1 MLHMH
6 EVEGSSP
13 FETTIIQE
21 TVHRRHGFLY
31 FFILH
36 KEEIDVL
43 GQGLGQFFAFFGTV
57 ISSKL

>member
-21 TVHRRHGFLY
+21 IRYKKPYFLY
-31 FFILH
+31 FFMRKMISLCEIWGRIG
-36 KEEIDVL
+36 EEI
-43 GQGLGQFFAFFGTV
+43 
-57 ISSKL
+57 SSIPFNI